1 MKTKSVILTA
11 ALLTVLT
18 LSSFVPGAEGRFRRF
33 LERSPETRANFV
45 TAIMKN
51 RLSLDEAQAEKA
63 YQINLKYAKMSQ
75 PYMEK
80 EEISPKTR
88 DELILL
94 NMKRKEELITL
105 LTPEQKDEVEV
116 IRKKWIGRLEIILAR
131 LKENDKANSS
141 N

>member
-1 MKTKSVILTA
+1 MKTKSAVLIVV
-11 ALLTVLT
+11 LLTIIT
-18 LSSFVPGAEGRFRRF
+18 MSSFVPGAECRFHRF
-33 LERSPETRANFV
+33 LERSTETRANFV

-51 RLSLDEAQAEKA
+51 RLSLNEAQAEKA

-131 LKENDKANSS
+131 LKENDMTNP
-141 N
+141 